1 MQESF
6 DNAIREALADYQSI
20 GAALD
25 AFIENTELTSAKAAE
40 LFSCSK

>member
-6 DNAIREALADYQSI
+6 DKAVREALGDYQCI

-25 AFIENTELTSAKAAE
+25 TFTEKTELTSAKAAE